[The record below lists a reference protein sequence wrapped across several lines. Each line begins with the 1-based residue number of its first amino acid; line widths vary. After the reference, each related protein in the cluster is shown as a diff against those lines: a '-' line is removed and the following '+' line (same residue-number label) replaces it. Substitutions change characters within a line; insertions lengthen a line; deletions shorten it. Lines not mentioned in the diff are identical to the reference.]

1 MCRRHKKKQRIGHKV
16 APQISSHRQDRLYL
30 GYDHICQGFRES
42 EELSCAFQFQC
53 TVVLY
58 IILDAVVDIGDLA
71 NIVTATLHAKISLQ
85 LTPALQHQFQSLTVV
100 QLQV

>member
-1 MCRRHKKKQRIGHKV
+1 MQENQDKTQRQRVKL
-16 APQISSHRQDRLYL
+16 APQASSYRLYL
-30 GYDHICQGFRES
+30 GYDHICQGFGEL
-42 EELSCAFQFQC
+42 EEFSCAFQFQC

-58 IILDAVVDIGDLA
+58 IILDAVIYIRDLA
-71 NIVTATLHAKISLQ
+71 DVIAPILHAEISLQ